1 MAAYRNTVTLGDY
14 VATISVTQKREII
27 SSNGYDADKVLIA
40 EDQEVMALK
49 VSAPDI
55 DGLKKRVQAVL
66 EGGL

>member
-14 VATISVTQKREII
+14 VATINVTQKREII
-27 SSNGYDADKVLIA
+27 ASNGYDADKVLIA